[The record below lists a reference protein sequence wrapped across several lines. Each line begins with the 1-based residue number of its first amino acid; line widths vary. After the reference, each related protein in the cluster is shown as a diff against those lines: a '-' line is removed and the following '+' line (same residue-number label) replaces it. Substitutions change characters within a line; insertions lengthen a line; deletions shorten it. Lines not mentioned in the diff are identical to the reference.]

1 MESSCVHNIVGT
13 QYYAPEVLPI
23 RRIYDLDESKYKV
36 EPPFDIYTSVVWFS
50 HATDEGSP
58 L

>member
-1 MESSCVHNIVGT
+1 MCKLGH
-13 QYYAPEVLPI
+13 YYAPEVLPI